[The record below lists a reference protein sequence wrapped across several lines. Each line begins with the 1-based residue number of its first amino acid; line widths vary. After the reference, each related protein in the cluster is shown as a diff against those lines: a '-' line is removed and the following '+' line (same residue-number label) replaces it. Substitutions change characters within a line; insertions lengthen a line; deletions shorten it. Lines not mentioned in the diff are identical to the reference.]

1 MRKIVLAVAGTLLG
15 VLPCSAA
22 ETNAAETV
30 YAVVCGH
37 PLKTG
42 EVKSAV
48 LIKAKIRELRRKPVA
63 AKQFNAWANRVAA
76 KTIPELVQRGLF
88 LKGLDERKV
97 VATPEATK
105 DILSRY
111 NELLRLKAKTLDEV
125 AAAFGKLSPEFRRQ
139 LDFETRAEAFYRQ
152 SPKTAITPRMV
163 TNEVKRIASLR
174 ARSVA
179 ANEQAAKKARAA
191 YDRLKAGEDW
201 TKVAE
206 DVSED
211 DLIDEENG
219 GSFHREWETLPLKEF
234 PEELAT
240 AVAGLKPGEFTKP
253 IETADGLMIVKFV
266 EKAEEGYT
274 CVRIGF
280 RLAIVPEIPSEGD
293 VRKSLRKEATVRLQ
307 RELTDAVRAANPVV
321 YPMGKKFAVTIWDA
335 PKRKMESSLGNVFKS
350 KAKR

>member
-1 MRKIVLAVAGTLLG
+1 MRKIMLAVVGTLLG
-15 VLPCSAA
+15 MLPCSAA
-22 ETNAAETV
+22 ETNTVETV

-42 EVKSAV
+42 DVKSAV
-48 LIKAKIRELRRKPVA
+48 LIKAKIREFRRKPVP
-63 AKQFNAWANRVAA
+63 AKQFNSWANHVAA
-76 KTIPELVQRGLF
+76 KTIPELVQRELF
-88 LKGLDERKV
+88 LKGLDDRKV

-111 NELLRLKAKTLDEV
+111 NALLRLKAKTLEEL
-125 AAAFGKLSPEFRRQ
+125 AAPFGKLSPEFRRQ

-152 SPKTAITPRMV
+152 SPKTVITPRMI

-179 ANEQAAKKARAA
+179 ANEQAEKKAKAA

-201 TKVAE
+201 VKVAE

-219 GSFHREWETLPLKEF
+219 EHFHREWETLPLKEF
-234 PEELAT
+234 PEEIAT
-240 AVAGLKPGEFTKP
+240 AIAGLKPGEFTKP

-266 EKAEEGYT
+266 QKADEGYT

-280 RLAIVPEIPSEGD
+280 RLAIVPEIPSEEV
-293 VRKSLRKEATVRLQ
+293 VRKKLRKESTVELQ
-307 RELTDAVRAANPVV
+307 RGLIDSVRAANPVV
-321 YPMGKKFAVTIWDA
+321 YPMGKKFAVKIWDL
-335 PKRKMESSLGNVFKS
+335 PNRKMKSPLGSVLKS
-350 KAKR
+350 KAKP